1 MSQPYLHPVSQSVAL
16 FEQFIATE
24 PQVLVLKEKVLSLS
38 GDSFDIRL
46 GDGVPILK
54 VTGTLLSVS
63 GRKKVE
69 DMDRNHLFDIRKE
82 HMHVHTTY
90 VLEDPDGN
98 KICEVRSSHKFI
110 GSKAT
115 ATCTDRYGK
124 QVVLVMTGNWNDRA
138 AHIVNESTGEA
149 VARISRK
156 RFTARHIFFGQDTY
170 NVIVAPG
177 VDMALVAALSVS
189 SAILGASTLYSLGI
203 RTWRLFKSTSN
214 CRPRTSES
222 RWNFDFFHWNYLLG
236 FVLVTIIIVVGLTED
251 PPSVRMTALP
261 PSILLVQ
268 VGLTLV
274 IVGILAKLRIRQ
286 PFAVSSMPA
295 GTEFRPGI
303 LVIIEDVV
311 AVDGGR
317 GRAYRSA
324 LMERYAASLRFRRLI
339 EDLNWFWGFG
349 GLLMGIILICILA
362 SVGSQTFAFG
372 LGWTVPWIWAGVWAV
387 ITTYWVKS
395 ALREE
400 KLTWSESQKVVEV

>member
-1 MSQPYLHPVSQSVAL
+1 MECTLYIS
-16 FEQFIATE
+16 
-24 PQVLVLKEKVLSLS
+24 SLLPKY
-38 GDSFDIRL
+38 DKL
-46 GDGVPILK
+46 GS
-54 VTGTLLSVS
+54 TNTLL
-63 GRKKVE
+63 
-69 DMDRNHLFDIRKE
+69 
-82 HMHVHTTY
+82 
-90 VLEDPDGN
+90 
-98 KICEVRSSHKFI
+98 
-110 GSKAT
+110 
-115 ATCTDRYGK
+115 
-124 QVVLVMTGNWNDRA
+124 
-138 AHIVNESTGEA
+138 
-149 VARISRK
+149 
-156 RFTARHIFFGQDTY
+156 FTSI
-170 NVIVAPG
+170 I
-177 VDMALVAALSVS
+177 
-189 SAILGASTLYSLGI
+189 
-203 RTWRLFKSTSN
+203 K
-214 CRPRTSES
+214 
-222 RWNFDFFHWNYLLG
+222 FDFFHWNYLLG

-251 PPSVRMTALP
+251 PPSVRMTSLP

-274 IVGILAKLRIRQ
+274 IVGVLAKLRVRQ
-286 PFAVSSMPA
+286 PFPVSSMPA
-295 GTEFRPGI
+295 GTAFRPGI

-349 GLLMGIILICILA
+349 GLLMGIVLICILA